1 MVSSWPAPGQGGEL
15 NAGSGRTSG
24 QELDLRRGEGG
35 RARCSQG
42 DPVSEGTLPPMGPR
56 ALGHPRARLP
66 WAPTSQAWKQGV
78 SHPPAS
84 ASVGASLLD
93 TQQEAGV

>member
-1 MVSSWPAPGQGGEL
+1 M
-15 NAGSGRTSG
+15 
-24 QELDLRRGEGG
+24 
-35 RARCSQG
+35 
-42 DPVSEGTLPPMGPR
+42 SEGTLPPMGPR
-56 ALGHPRARLP
+56 ALGPPRARLP